1 MPNLKEATCM
11 IREEQNK
18 VIIVIEQ
25 LIVRDMTYNM
35 NYIIKIDIMNY
46 KNYAYFDW
54 LDILPGENKR
64 IQKNQLHQKFKRRF

>member
-35 NYIIKIDIMNY
+35 NYIIKIDIP
-46 KNYAYFDW
+46 
-54 LDILPGENKR
+54 I
-64 IQKNQLHQKFKRRF
+64 

>member
-1 MPNLKEATCM
+1 MPNLKEDTCM

-35 NYIIKIDIMNY
+35 NYIIKIDIMKY
-46 KNYAYFDW
+46 KNYTYFDW
-54 LDILPGENKR
+54 LDILPGENKHSKESAALE
-64 IQKNQLHQKFKRRF
+64 I